1 MRAWRPF
8 GAASLLKTVL
18 YCAPKQTCVVRV
30 LSSSK

>member
-18 YCAPKQTCVVRV
+18 YVRAESD
-30 LSSSK
+30 LRRKGSFK